1 MTQRDKNRADFP
13 NAASV
18 LDEFK
23 THFGDGVKLV
33 YAAENG
39 KTIGNKN
46 AGETGRFL
54 TVDRYLALGKKPA
67 LTQTKGKK

>member
-13 NAASV
+13 NAASI

-23 THFGDGVKLV
+23 KHFGDGVKLV
-33 YAAENG
+33 YANENG
-39 KTIGNKN
+39 KEIGNKA

-54 TVDRYLALGKKPA
+54 TVDRYLALGKKLEPMV
-67 LTQTKGKK
+67 KHGKK

>member
-1 MTQRDKNRADFP
+1 MSQRDKNRADFP

-23 THFGDGVKLV
+23 KHFGEGLKLV

-39 KTIGNKN
+39 KTIGNPN

-54 TVDRYLALGKKPA
+54 SVDRYLALGKKLV
-67 LTQTKGKK
+67 LTETKGKK